1 MWPRLVYGIRLA
13 LILITYIGRT
23 CLKNE
28 KEEEEEEKIEKRS
41 NKGKK

>member
-28 KEEEEEEKIEKRS
+28 EEEEEEKIEKRS

>member
-28 KEEEEEEKIEKRS
+28 EEEEEEEKIEKRS